1 MNQILLQYVQNQ
13 LVRAGQRLNANT
25 VNAQGKKYPRRN
37 IYIKIKKHIDDFLD
51 EKSLMRWIVIPGL
64 RGVGKTTAVSQI
76 YFYLTQ
82 DKKVKSNNILYASL
96 DEVTD
101 LGGNLREVLGAYEK
115 VLGKSYEQQNEFIF
129 ILLDE
134 VQVDPKWASILKI
147 LHEKSKK
154 VFIICTGSSAV
165 ELQSNA
171 DAERRAVFE
180 RLFPM
185 SFTEFQMVRHGT
197 YPTKGL
203 KYDLQQALYQAS
215 SVELAFQK
223 LQALTPAVIS
233 YWSKVDELSVAEFL
247 KVGTLPFAMSYSD
260 EYQVYQAIN
269 RLLEQVIGKDI
280 RALGSFS
287 NETLSKIKQL
297 LFLLADSNGSL
308 AFSTIAK
315 ALDMQRPTLNS
326 IFDAL
331 EKTELLIR
339 ALPQGANNKRVT
351 KPSKFLFM
359 SPALRLA
366 LLSISGLKQT
376 FDTQQGALLEDVV
389 ALHYY
394 REFVTKRKASLM
406 YDATEGGADFIVN
419 FVQHRRIVVEVGMGN
434 KDSKQVMKTMSR
446 VESDYGIVISS
457 TELRLDETNRIIFL
471 PIQFFLL
478 M

>member
-1 MNQILLQYVQNQ
+1 MNPILLSYVQNQ
-13 LVRAGQRLNANT
+13 LVRVEQRLHANT
-25 VNAQGKKYPRRN
+25 IDARGKKYPRRH
-37 IYIKIKKHIDDFLD
+37 IYKKIRQHVDDFIAG
-51 EKSLMRWIVIPGL
+51 ESLTRWVVIPGL
-64 RGVGKTTAVSQI
+64 RGVGKTTVVSQI

-82 DKKVKSNNILYASL
+82 DKKIKSNHILYASL

-101 LGGNLREVLGAYEK
+101 LGGDLREVLGTYEK
-115 VLGKSYEQQNEFIF
+115 ILGKSYEQQKDFIF

-134 VQVDPKWASILKI
+134 VQVDPRWASVLKI
-147 LHEKSKK
+147 IYEKSKK

-171 DAERRAVFE
+171 DMERRAIFE

-185 SFTEFQMVRHGT
+185 NFIEFQMVRNNI
-197 YPTKGL
+197 YPTPGL
-203 KYDLQQALYQAS
+203 NYNLQQATYQTS
-215 SVELAFQK
+215 SVQLAFQQ
-223 LQALTPAVIS
+223 LQALHQSVMA
-233 YWSKVDELSVAEFL
+233 YWSKVDELSVNEFL
-247 KVGTLPFAMSYSD
+247 KIGTLPFAMNYSD
-260 EYQVYQAIN
+260 EYQVFQAIN
-269 RLLEQVIGKDI
+269 RLFEQVIDKDI

-287 NETLSKIKQL
+287 NETLNKIKQL
-297 LFLLADSNGSL
+297 LFLLADSNGAL

-326 IFDAL
+326 VFDAL
-331 EKTELLIR
+331 QKTELVIR
-339 ALPQGANNKRVT
+339 ALPHGSDNKRVT

-376 FDTQQGALLEDVV
+376 YDTQQGALLEDVV
-389 ALHYY
+389 ALHFY
-394 REFVTKRKASLM
+394 REFVTKHKASLM

-419 FVQHRRIVVEVGMGN
+419 FIQHRRIVVEVGMGN
-434 KDSKQVMKTMSR
+434 KDAKQVVRTMSK
-446 VESDYGIVISS
+446 VQSEYGIVVSS
-457 TELRLDETNRIIFL
+457 TELKVDTNNQILFL